1 MQPLPFFNLRPPPPL
16 TVPHCHSR
24 SEPAADGSPTPP
36 RQRRPE
42 MVGGRGRLSGRPQRT
57 QFDRRRERVSTRP
70 TSDGSGDEND
80 DHTDDAP
87 PWRLPSVQ
95 NRAFEEYYREQ
106 GIVSADEWDA
116 FMEYLRK
123 PLPATFRINSC
134 RFCFDIRFQLESEF
148 SNNLQAEFIDGNEVE
163 AVRPLPWYPDN
174 LAWQSNFC
182 RKQLRK
188 NPNLERFHEF
198 LKLENEIGNIT
209 RQEAVSMVPPLLLDL
224 SPEHFVLDMCA
235 APGSKTYQ
243 MLEIMNQSVNSRL
256 LPEGLI
262 VANDVGFKRSDV
274 LIHKMKRMCTANL
287 MVTNHEAQNFPG
299 CLTSTSHS
307 NASEKGS
314 LSEWEISQTLFD
326 RVLCD
331 VPCSG
336 DGTLR
341 KAPNIWW
348 RWKAGIAN
356 GLHGLQVQIA
366 MRGISLLK
374 VDGRMVYSTCSMNPV
389 ENEAVVAEI
398 LRRCGDSVELVDVSS
413 ELPQLVRRPGLRKWK
428 VRDKFSW
435 FCSFLDVPEARR
447 GGVASSMFPS
457 GKTHTDEAIGRE
469 FSDNKNSE
477 NGFWLVEN
485 RLTTDTE
492 ISDFPLERCMR
503 IMPHDQN
510 GGAFFIA
517 VFRKLAAS
525 PAIHVEPTSSQG
537 TLFTENTGKL
547 KKFPY
552 QVLQESLQLG
562 VFPKSV
568 LETDFTDGPDKS
580 SLKSGHCNT
589 CMEQNPPKI
598 KASNDQEKAEDKRM
612 FQNQS
617 KWNGVDPIVF
627 LKDEVVINSIRTFYG
642 IDESFTLSGH
652 LVTRNAESDLVKRIY
667 YVSKSV
673 KDLLELNFQIRQQLK
688 ITYVGQKMFERKK
701 SKEDPSAS
709 CIFRISSEGLPI
721 LLPHITKQILHASP
735 TDFGHLLLYKSRKFT
750 NFVNVE
756 FGKKASQLKPGCC
769 VVVLN
774 KDGESPFSDTWVDES
789 LVAILC
795 WKGKVCLNVMASDD
809 DCQEL
814 LQRLRLCEGTGKESP
829 LLVKKPSD
837 NSDGDDEKKDLNM
850 IEDIG
855 YARIRTVC

>member
-1 MQPLPFFNLRPPPPL
+1 MQPLTSFNLSPPPPL
-16 TVPHCHSR
+16 PAPRCHSR
-24 SEPAADGSPTPP
+24 SELAAGGAPAPPKQPWPERADG
-36 RQRRPE
+36 RR
-42 MVGGRGRLSGRPQRT
+42 GGRPGGRPQRT
-57 QFDRRRERVSTRP
+57 RFERRRVSISTRP
-70 TSDGSGDEND
+70 TSDGGSGDED
-80 DHTDDAP
+80 DGSTDGAL
-87 PWRLPSVQ
+87 PWRHSFVQ

-134 RFCFDIRFQLESEF
+134 SRFCFDIRSQLESEF
-148 SNNLQAEFIDGNEVE
+148 SSNLQAEFIDGNEVE

-209 RQEAVSMVPPLLLDL
+209 RQEAVSMVPPLLLDI

-243 MLEIMNQSVNSRL
+243 MLEIMNQSTNSRL

-307 NASEKGS
+307 NASEKES
-314 LSEWEISQTLFD
+314 LSDQEISQILFD

-374 VDGRMVYSTCSMNPV
+374 VGGRMVYSTCSMNPI

-398 LRRCGDSVELVDVSS
+398 LRRCGASVELVDVSR
-413 ELPQLVRRPGLRKWK
+413 ELPRLVRRPGLRKWK

-435 FCSFLDVPEARR
+435 FYSFLDVPEARR

-457 GKTHTDEAIGRE
+457 VRTHMDEAIERE
-469 FSDNKNSE
+469 FSNIKSSK
-477 NGFWLVEN
+477 NGFRRLEN
-485 RLTTDTE
+485 CLTADTE

-517 VFRKLAAS
+517 VFRKLAAL
-525 PAIHVEPTSSQG
+525 PAIHVESTSSQG
-537 TLFTENTGKL
+537 TLLFTESTRQL
-547 KKFPY
+547 KKFPD
-552 QVLQESLQLG
+552 QGLQDNFQLE
-562 VFPKSV
+562 VFPKSD
-568 LETDFTDGPDKS
+568 LETDFIDCPDKS
-580 SLKSGHCNT
+580 ALKSSHFNT
-589 CMEQNPPKI
+589 CMEQNPVKI
-598 KASNDQEKAEDKRM
+598 KVLSDQEKAGDKRI

-617 KWNGVDPIVF
+617 KWNGVDPVVF
-627 LKDEVVINSIRTFYG
+627 LKDEVVINGIRTFYG
-642 IDESFTLSGH
+642 IDESFPLSGH

-673 KDLLELNFQIRQQLK
+673 KDLLELNFQVGQQLK
-688 ITYVGQKMFERKK
+688 ISYVGQKMFERKK

-709 CIFRISSEGLPI
+709 CLFRISSEGLPI
-721 LLPHITKQILHASP
+721 ILPHITKQILHASP

-750 NFVNVE
+750 NFVDVE
-756 FGKKASQLKPGCC
+756 FGEKASKLKPGCC
-769 VVVLN
+769 VVVLS
-774 KDGESPFSDTWVDES
+774 KDGESPYSDTRVNES
-789 LVAILC
+789 MVAISC
-795 WKGKVCLNVMASDD
+795 WKGKISLNVMASDD

-814 LQRLRLCEGTGKESP
+814 LQRLRLCEETGKESP
-829 LLVKKPSD
+829 LHVNKPSE
-837 NSDGDDEKKDLNM
+837 NSDGEIEEKDLK
-850 IEDIG
+850 
-855 YARIRTVC
+855 

>member
-1 MQPLPFFNLRPPPPL
+1 MQPLTSFNLSPPPPL
-16 TVPHCHSR
+16 PAPRCHSR
-24 SEPAADGSPTPP
+24 SELAAGGAPAPPKQPWPERADG
-36 RQRRPE
+36 RR
-42 MVGGRGRLSGRPQRT
+42 GGRPGGRPQRT
-57 QFDRRRERVSTRP
+57 RFERRRVSISTRP
-70 TSDGSGDEND
+70 TSDGGSGDED
-80 DHTDDAP
+80 DGSTDGAL
-87 PWRLPSVQ
+87 PWRHSFVQ

-134 RFCFDIRFQLESEF
+134 SRFCFDIRSQLESEF
-148 SNNLQAEFIDGNEVE
+148 SSNLQAEFIDGNEVE

-209 RQEAVSMVPPLLLDL
+209 RQEAVSMVPPLLLDI

-243 MLEIMNQSVNSRL
+243 MLEIMNQSTNSRL

-307 NASEKGS
+307 NASEKES
-314 LSEWEISQTLFD
+314 LSDQEISQILFD

-374 VDGRMVYSTCSMNPV
+374 VGGRMVYSTCSMNPI
-389 ENEAVVAEI
+389 ENEAVVAE
-398 LRRCGDSVELVDVSS
+398 
-413 ELPQLVRRPGLRKWK
+413 

-435 FCSFLDVPEARR
+435 FYSFLDVPEARR

-457 GKTHTDEAIGRE
+457 VRTHMDEAIERE
-469 FSDNKNSE
+469 FSNIKSSK
-477 NGFWLVEN
+477 NGFRRLEN
-485 RLTTDTE
+485 CLTADTE

-517 VFRKLAAS
+517 VFRKLAAL
-525 PAIHVEPTSSQG
+525 PAIHVESTSSQG
-537 TLFTENTGKL
+537 TLLFTESTRQL
-547 KKFPY
+547 KKFPD
-552 QVLQESLQLG
+552 QGLQDNFQLE
-562 VFPKSV
+562 VFPKSD
-568 LETDFTDGPDKS
+568 LETDFIDCPDKS
-580 SLKSGHCNT
+580 ALKSSHFNT
-589 CMEQNPPKI
+589 CMEQNPVKI
-598 KASNDQEKAEDKRM
+598 KVLSDQEKAGDKRI

-617 KWNGVDPIVF
+617 KWNGVDPVVF
-627 LKDEVVINSIRTFYG
+627 LKDEVVINGIRTFYG
-642 IDESFTLSGH
+642 IDESFPLSGH

-673 KDLLELNFQIRQQLK
+673 KDLLELNFQVGQQLK
-688 ITYVGQKMFERKK
+688 ISYVGQKMFERKK

-709 CIFRISSEGLPI
+709 CLFRISSEGLPI
-721 LLPHITKQILHASP
+721 ILPHITKQILHASP

-750 NFVNVE
+750 NFVDVE
-756 FGKKASQLKPGCC
+756 FGEKASKLKPGCC
-769 VVVLN
+769 VVVLS
-774 KDGESPFSDTWVDES
+774 KDGESPYSDTRVNES
-789 LVAILC
+789 MVAISC
-795 WKGKVCLNVMASDD
+795 WKGKISLNVMASDD

-814 LQRLRLCEGTGKESP
+814 LQRLRLCEETGKESP
-829 LLVKKPSD
+829 LHVNKPSE
-837 NSDGDDEKKDLNM
+837 NSDGEIEEKDLK
-850 IEDIG
+850 
-855 YARIRTVC
+855 

>member
-1 MQPLPFFNLRPPPPL
+1 MQPLGFLDLRPPPPL

-24 SEPAADGSPTPP
+24 TELATDGASTPP
-36 RQRRPE
+36 KQRRPE
-42 MVGGRGRLSGRPQRT
+42 MVGGRGGGRRPRGTRLERG
-57 QFDRRRERVSTRP
+57 RERVSTRP
-70 TSDGSGDEND
+70 TLDGSADESD
-80 DHTDDAP
+80 DHTDDGAP
-87 PWRLPSVQ
+87 PWRLPIVQ
-95 NRAFEEYYREQ
+95 NRAFEEYYKEQ

-134 RFCFDIRFQLESEF
+134 SRFCFNIRSQLENEF

-163 AVRPLPWYPDN
+163 AVRPLPWYSDN

-209 RQEAVSMVPPLLLDL
+209 RQEAVSMVPPLLLDI
-224 SPEHFVLDMCA
+224 SPEHFILDMCA

-243 MLEIMNQSVNSRL
+243 MLEIMNQSTNSRL

-314 LSEWEISQTLFD
+314 LSDREISQILFD

-374 VDGRMVYSTCSMNPV
+374 VGGRMVYSTCSMNPV

-413 ELPQLVRRPGLRKWK
+413 ELPQLVCRPGLRKWK

-435 FCSFLDVPEARR
+435 FYSFLDVPEAHR

-457 GKTHTDEAIGRE
+457 GRTHMDEAIERE
-469 FSDNKNSE
+469 FSNIKNSK
-477 NGFWLVEN
+477 NGFRKVEN
-485 RLTTDTE
+485 YLTADNE

-525 PAIHVEPTSSQG
+525 PAIHVESTSSQG
-537 TLFTENTGKL
+537 TLFTENTGQL
-547 KKFPY
+547 KKFPD
-552 QVLQESLQLG
+552 QVLQESLQLK
-562 VFPKSV
+562 VFSKSV
-568 LETDFTDGPDKS
+568 LETDFTDFPDKS
-580 SLKSGHCNT
+580 ALKSGHCNPCT
-589 CMEQNPPKI
+589 EQHPPKI
-598 KASNDQEKAEDKRM
+598 KAPVDQEKADDKRM

-617 KWNGVDPIVF
+617 KWNGVDPVFF

-642 IDESFTLSGH
+642 IDESFPLSGH

-673 KDLLELNFQIRQQLK
+673 KDLLELNFHVGQQLK
-688 ITYVGQKMFERKK
+688 IAYVGQKMFERKK

-709 CIFRISSEGLPI
+709 CPFRISSEGLPI
-721 LLPHITKQILHASP
+721 ILPHVTKQILHASP
-735 TDFGHLLLYKSRKFT
+735 TDFGHLLLYKSRKFS
-750 NFVNVE
+750 NFVNFE
-756 FGKKASQLKPGCC
+756 FGEKASKLEPGCC
-769 VVVLN
+769 VVVLK
-774 KDGESPFSDTWVDES
+774 KDGESPFGDTQMYES
-789 LVAILC
+789 TIAILC
-795 WKGKVCLNVMASDD
+795 WKGKVSLNVMASDN

-814 LQRLRLCEGTGKESP
+814 LQRLRLCEGSGKESP
-829 LLVKKPSD
+829 LHVNKPSE
-837 NSDGDDEKKDLNM
+837 NSDGDNEKKDLL
-850 IEDIG
+850 
-855 YARIRTVC
+855 C